1 MNVRC
6 QLFLWVTVI
15 IFLLLSSC
23 VKEDEDKCSGLRGV
37 DIRFYSS
44 TVCQADTVYPQ
55 QIGDLLYG
63 VFDEK
68 EILVSYE
75 QLSNVELSAGY
86 SRHVTLTSGL
96 YTVVAWSGIDPEYY
110 TVSGWQIGVTWKS
123 DFLLRVIREGS
134 GVTLPADISLFYGES
149 PALYIPESK
158 GPETY
163 YAWAAVNMMEIT
175 NRLTVSVE
183 GLSDPEAFEVFIEV
197 DNGSMNVNGSM
208 AADEVIEYQATES
221 VTGSVL
227 TASVVLLKLET
238 GITNTLVI
246 RSRTTGTEV
255 FRGNLLG
262 TLLLKNPEVN
272 LACDHDFTIRFT
284 AEDQCECGTYIMTE
298 IWVNNWLVHSY
309 DFEM

>member
-23 VKEDEDKCSGLRGV
+23 VKEDEDRCDGLRGV

-44 TVCQADTVYPQ
+44 TVCQTDTVYPQ
-55 QIGDLLYG
+55 QIKDLLYG

-68 EILVSYE
+68 EVLVFYE
-75 QLSNVELSAGY
+75 QLSDVELSAGY
-86 SRHVTLTSGL
+86 SRRAELISGL
-96 YTVVAWSGIDPEYY
+96 YTVIAWSGISQEYY
-110 TVSGWQIGVTWKS
+110 TVSGWQTGVTRKS
-123 DFLLRVIREGS
+123 DLLLRVIRKES
-134 GVTLPADISLFYGES
+134 KVTLPAEISLFYGES
-149 PALYIPESK
+149 AALYIPDNK
-158 GPETY
+158 DPKTY
-163 YAWAAVNMMEIT
+163 YAQAAVNMLEIT
-175 NRLTVSVE
+175 NRLTISVE
-183 GLSDPEAFEVFIEV
+183 GLTNPEDFEVVIEA
-197 DNGSMNVNGSM
+197 DNGSMNVNGTL
-208 AADEVIEYQATES
+208 ATDELIEYQATENVTGGVLNAS
-221 VTGSVL
+221 VTL
-227 TASVVLLKLET
+227 MKLET

-246 RSRTTGTEV
+246 RDRNSGTEV